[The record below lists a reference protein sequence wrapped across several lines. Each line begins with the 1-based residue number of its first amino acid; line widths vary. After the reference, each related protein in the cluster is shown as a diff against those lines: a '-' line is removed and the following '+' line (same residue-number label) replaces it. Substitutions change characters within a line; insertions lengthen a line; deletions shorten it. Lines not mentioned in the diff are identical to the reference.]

1 MYFRLWQCLADAIK
15 RNISYQRTTLLK
27 REREREYMF
36 THKDS
41 GFQIAEETI

>member
-1 MYFRLWQCLADAIK
+1 MAVPSRCYKKEHILSE
-15 RNISYQRTTLLK
+15 NNPPE
-27 REREREYMF
+27 ERKREYMF